1 MLHWAGLT
9 DLFTDI
15 PLLQQTIRASGSAG
29 YAAYVLLFIIAA
41 VLLMPGSL
49 LVITGGLVFGPLTGA
64 MLSLFAA
71 TLASSISFLIARC
84 CGREALQARFGNT
97 ATFRAIENGITRH
110 GIDFLILTRLVPLFP
125 YNIQSYAYGL
135 TPIAFWPFTL
145 ISALTML
152 PGVCLYSFM
161 AGELA
166 AEGISRLFLIELCLS
181 GALLFALIQ
190 AAKAYARRRRIEL
203 SVLKHQDV

>member
-1 MLHWAGLT
+1 M
-9 DLFTDI
+9 
-15 PLLQQTIRASGSAG
+15 QQTIRTSGSAG
-29 YAAYVLLFIIAA
+29 YAVYVLLFIVAA
-41 VLLMPGSL
+41 VCLMPGSL
-49 LVITGGLVFGPLTGA
+49 LVIVGGLVFGPLTGA

-71 TLASSISFLIARC
+71 TLASSTSFMIARC
-84 CGREALQARFGNT
+84 CGREALQARFGHT
-97 ATFRAIENGITRH
+97 ATFRAIESGITRH

-166 AEGISRLFLIELCLS
+166 AEGVSRVFLLELCLG

-190 AAKAYARRRRIEL
+190 AVKAYARHRHIDLQLFR
-203 SVLKHQDV
+203 KQDV